1 MPRQKQSPTKEEKIK
16 QRLSHVLFVYRPAF
30 HVIAAG
36 RDRPAALNIKESRN
50 KSSIHACLQKCIS
63 FYKKEFQF
71 QSRQQQQHRLL
82 FSLFSS
88 NGTATPALPITA
100 ADPSDRCVYWGI
112 YGRRQWSVVQER
124 SRDPIDGVRARGLLF
139 FSFSFFLMN
148 GLVGNFAPW
157 RWRHLTLLWPP
168 PDECESSAAA
178 LPPFIIITAK
188 ASLSSPAA
196 NPLPIF
202 FFFFFPF
209 GIFSIVATWSDPP
222 QAIEFFFP
230 SSFSEKTFHPAAGYI
245 LSSLLCG
252 ERNRRGSMC
261 QRAYIDFNRTGVCW
275 SAGWLPH
282 FRICGAGVKDTCRLV
297 FLFFP
302 LTC

>member
-196 NPLPIF
+196 NPRPI

-222 QAIEFFFP
+222 QAIEFFFSFFLFGEDL
-230 SSFSEKTFHPAAGYI
+230 SSSGRIYFI
-245 LSSLLCG
+245 LSFV
-252 ERNRRGSMC
+252 RREKST
-261 QRAYIDFNRTGVCW
+261 RLNVSTRIY
-275 SAGWLPH
+275 WL
-282 FRICGAGVKDTCRLV
+282 
-297 FLFFP
+297 
-302 LTC
+302 

>member
-1 MPRQKQSPTKEEKIK
+1 MGC
-16 QRLSHVLFVYRPAF
+16 
-30 HVIAAG
+30 G
-36 RDRPAALNIKESRN
+36 RE
-50 KSSIHACLQKCIS
+50 
-63 FYKKEFQF
+63 
-71 QSRQQQQHRLL
+71 
-82 FSLFSS
+82 
-88 NGTATPALPITA
+88 
-100 ADPSDRCVYWGI
+100 V
-112 YGRRQWSVVQER
+112 
-124 SRDPIDGVRARGLLF
+124 
-139 FSFSFFLMN
+139 FSFFLFLFFLMS

-196 NPLPIF
+196 NPLPI
-202 FFFFFPF
+202 FFFFPF

-282 FRICGAGVKDTCRLV
+282 FRICGARVKDTCRLV

>member
-50 KSSIHACLQKCIS
+50 KSSIHACLQCSIS
-63 FYKKEFQF
+63 FYKKRKKRQF

-139 FSFSFFLMN
+139 FSFSFFFN
-148 GLVGNFAPW
+148 ERVGGKLCSVAM
-157 RWRHLTLLWPP
+157 T
-168 PDECESSAAA
+168 
-178 LPPFIIITAK
+178 PF
-188 ASLSSPAA
+188 
-196 NPLPIF
+196 
-202 FFFFFPF
+202 
-209 GIFSIVATWSDPP
+209 D
-222 QAIEFFFP
+222 
-230 SSFSEKTFHPAAGYI
+230 
-245 LSSLLCG
+245 SSL
-252 ERNRRGSMC
+252 
-261 QRAYIDFNRTGVCW
+261 A
-275 SAGWLPH
+275 SAGWVWKFSSRPSTFYYYYSESFVIEPSSQSSAHLLLLLPFWDFLYRGDVIRSASGH
-282 FRICGAGVKDTCRLV
+282 WVFFFLLSFRRRPFIQRPDLFYPLFCAEREIGAAQCVNAHI
-297 FLFFP
+297 
-302 LTC
+302 LTLTGPEFADPPAGCLISEYVAQA